1 MPTYLSSLDTMSFIS
16 LFLDSINSPL
26 TALNGLSTLFHFNFK
41 LIYIVYT
48 IFKFQQSYS
57 TLWYSI
63 MKTFAMTLG
72 ELNYEDTF
80 IPSDKLNYP
89 TAMNVLFLLFCLG
102 MPIILMNML
111 VSNWIGH
118 QTRGCTAH
126 IDMCLGWS
134 SGGDFPEKWAGVL
147 GEKFWKWP

>member
-1 MPTYLSSLDTMSFIS
+1 MTSDNNRQDVTRLNCFLDINYILLDGQCGGNNSVQLHYMPTYLSSLDTMSFIS

-111 VSNWIGH
+111 VSN
-118 QTRGCTAH
+118 
-126 IDMCLGWS
+126 
-134 SGGDFPEKWAGVL
+134 
-147 GEKFWKWP
+147 